1 MMPLAKPHKNHEGLE
16 LTLNERQRRDLMHAM
31 ASCGER
37 PVADLAEMSNAE
49 RCKWLFWNL
58 HENLEHIR
66 SMEPTLQGRVTSLQF
81 TVLDSSSTIGQDAAT
96 EITLEKRLDLSCQWL
111 LGLTYPSYPDEITHT
126 VGDGWINLSI
136 ADQAPRHLLVH
147 DGQRAYLDADH
158 TTYPNQL
165 FLEGWISNQIWQEM
179 RPHLW
184 NANPTCRT
192 DVVLLD
198 NVLFPVRQG
207 FDFVQGPAGSIGVMN
222 IEIRAFSH
230 PTERRSFRRGEPR
243 HRP

>member
-1 MMPLAKPHKNHEGLE
+1 MPLAKPHKNHEGSE
-16 LTLNERQRRDLMHAM
+16 LTLNERQRRDLMHTM

-37 PVADLAEMSNAE
+37 PVAELTEMSDTE

-58 HENLEHIR
+58 HENLDHIR

-81 TVLDSSSTIGQDAAT
+81 TVLDSSSTVVEGGGTDLA
-96 EITLEKRLDLSCQWL
+96 LEKRLDLSCHWL
-111 LGLTYPSYPDEITHT
+111 LGLTYPGYPDEITYS
-126 VGDGWINLSI
+126 VGDGWINLII
-136 ADQAPRHLLVH
+136 ADQVPAYLMVH
-147 DGQRAYLDADH
+147 EGQRAYLDADH
-158 TTYPNQL
+158 TTYPSQL
-165 FLEGWISNQIWQEM
+165 FLEGWVSNQIWQEM

-198 NVLFPVRQG
+198 NVLFPVKQG

-222 IEIRAFSH
+222 VEFRAFSH

-243 HRP
+243 HRT

>member
-1 MMPLAKPHKNHEGLE
+1 MPLTKSQKNPETTE
-16 LTLNERQRRDLMHAM
+16 LTLHERQRRDLMQVIAH
-31 ASCGER
+31 CGSR
-37 PVADLAEMSNAE
+37 PVAELADMSDGE

-58 HENLEHIR
+58 HENLDNIR
-66 SMEPTLQGRVTSLQF
+66 AMEPTLQARVTSLQF
-81 TVLDSSSTIGQDAAT
+81 TALDSSGIPGESALD
-96 EITLEKRLDLSCQWL
+96 KRLDLSCQWL
-111 LGLTYPSYPDEITHT
+111 MGLTYPGYRDEITHT
-126 VGDGWINLSI
+126 VGDGWINLVI
-136 ADQAPRHLLVH
+136 ADQAPAYLMVH
-147 DGQRAYLDADH
+147 DRQRAYLDADH

-165 FLEGWISNQIWQEM
+165 FLEGWITDRIWQEM

-207 FDFVQGPAGSIGVMN
+207 FDFVQGPAGSVGVMN
-222 IEIRAFSH
+222 IEFRAFSH

-243 HRP
+243 HRT

>member
-1 MMPLAKPHKNHEGLE
+1 MPLAKPHKNHEGSE
-16 LTLNERQRRDLMHAM
+16 LTLNERQRRDLMHTM

-37 PVADLAEMSNAE
+37 PVTELTEMSDVE
-49 RCKWLFWNL
+49 RCRWLFWNL
-58 HENLEHIR
+58 HENLEYIR

-81 TVLDSSSTIGQDAAT
+81 TVLDSSSTISEG
-96 EITLEKRLDLSCQWL
+96 EITEVVLEKRLDLSCHWL
-111 LGLTYPSYPDEITHT
+111 LSLTYPTYPDEITHG
-126 VGDGWINLSI
+126 VGDGWINLNI
-136 ADQAPRHLLVH
+136 ADQAPTHLLVH

-165 FLEGWISNQIWQEM
+165 FLEGWISNQIWREM

-198 NVLFPVRQG
+198 NVLFPVKQG

-222 IEIRAFSH
+222 IEFRAFSH

>member
-1 MMPLAKPHKNHEGLE
+1 
-16 LTLNERQRRDLMHAM
+16 
-31 ASCGER
+31 
-37 PVADLAEMSNAE
+37 
-49 RCKWLFWNL
+49 
-58 HENLEHIR
+58 
-66 SMEPTLQGRVTSLQF
+66 LQF
-81 TVLDSSSTIGQDAAT
+81 TVLDSSSTVVEGAVT
-96 EITLEKRLDLSCQWL
+96 ELALEKRLDLSCHWL
-111 LGLTYPSYPDEITHT
+111 LGLTYPGYPDEITHS
-126 VGDGWINLSI
+126 VGDGWINLII
-136 ADQAPRHLLVH
+136 ADQAPTHLMVH
-147 DGQRAYLDADH
+147 EGQRAYLDADH

-198 NVLFPVRQG
+198 NALFPVRQG

-222 IEIRAFSH
+222 IEFRAFSH

>member
-1 MMPLAKPHKNHEGLE
+1 MPLAKPHKNHESSE
-16 LTLNERQRRDLMHAM
+16 LTLNERQRRDLMHMM
-31 ASCGER
+31 APCGEK
-37 PVADLAEMSNAE
+37 PVAELTEMSDTE

-58 HENLEHIR
+58 HENLEHTR

-81 TVLDSSSTIGQDAAT
+81 TVLDSSRTVLGGAAT
-96 EITLEKRLDLSCQWL
+96 ELALEKRLDLSCHWL
-111 LGLTYPSYPDEITHT
+111 LGLTYPGYPDVITNS
-126 VGDGWINLSI
+126 VGDGWISLII
-136 ADQAPRHLLVH
+136 ADQAPTHLMVH
-147 DGQRAYLDADH
+147 SGQRAYLDAEH

-222 IEIRAFSH
+222 IEFRAFSH